1 MVKKVRKAVFPAAGL
16 GTRFLPATKAQPK
29 EMLPLIDKPIIQY
42 GVEEAMQSGCDQI
55 IMVTGRG
62 KSAIEDHF
70 DTSYELEKMLE
81 DRGKTDLLKIVQQIS
96 DMIHIAYVRQKE
108 ALGLGHAVLMAAELV
123 GDEPFAVILP
133 DDVIDAPVP
142 CLKQMIDI
150 YNETGCSVLATQ
162 VVEGRAIS
170 AYGVLDAKPVAGKH
184 DGRLFEVRDL
194 VEKPK
199 FEEAPSNLAIIGRYI
214 LTPTIFEMLSSIQP
228 GSGGELQLTDGLR
241 ALLKKEK
248 IYGYTFEGKRHD
260 AGDKLGFLKATVEFA
275 LKRDDL
281 GKDFQRVSENP
292 EDVMI
297 FDLLD
302 FEVGGARLQACISY
316 GLVSGHD
323 FTGCGK
329 TRS

>member
-1 MVKKVRKAVFPAAGL
+1 MAKKVRKAVFPVAGL

-42 GVEEAMQSGCDQI
+42 GVEEAIAAGCDQI

-70 DTSYELEKMLE
+70 DVSYELEKMLE

-108 ALGLGHAVLMAAELV
+108 ALGLGHAVLMGAELV

-142 CLKQMIDI
+142 CLKQMIEV
-150 YNETGCSVLATQ
+150 YNETGCSVVATQ
-162 VVEGRAIS
+162 VIEGHAIS
-170 AYGVLDAKPVAGKH
+170 AYGVIDGKPIAGKH
-184 DGRLFEVRDL
+184 NGRLFEVRGL

-199 FEEAPSNLAIIGRYI
+199 LEEAPSNLAIVGRYI
-214 LTPTIFEMLSSIQP
+214 LTPAVFEMLSSIQP

-248 IYGYTFEGKRHD
+248 IYGFTFEGKRHD

-275 LKRDDL
+275 LKRDDM
-281 GKDFQRVSENP
+281 GKDFREY
-292 EDVMI
+292 
-297 FDLLD
+297 L
-302 FEVGGARLQACISY
+302 
-316 GLVSGHD
+316 
-323 FTGCGK
+323 K
-329 TRS
+329 TLTL